1 MEMTLI
7 DRSTLDRLFKGDPTR
22 VEQWIRLYLEE
33 SPGYINK
40 LAEGLALENA
50 DTLAFA
56 AHDLRPQAHY
66 LGNPRML
73 ELLIAVGKRVR
84 SEGPAACA
92 GQVNELLVLCAAID
106 AELRGMV
113 G

>member
-1 MEMTLI
+1 MDTSVVDAQILERLFRG
-7 DRSTLDRLFKGDPTR
+7 DRSRL
-22 VEQWIRLYLEE
+22 EQWIRLYLKE
-33 SPGYINK
+33 SPAYINK

-50 DTLAFA
+50 DTLASA

-66 LGNPRML
+66 LGCPRML
-73 ELLIAVGKRVR
+73 ELLIAVGERAR
-84 SEGPAACA
+84 TEGPAACA
-92 GQVNELLVLCAAID
+92 GPVSELLELCAAID